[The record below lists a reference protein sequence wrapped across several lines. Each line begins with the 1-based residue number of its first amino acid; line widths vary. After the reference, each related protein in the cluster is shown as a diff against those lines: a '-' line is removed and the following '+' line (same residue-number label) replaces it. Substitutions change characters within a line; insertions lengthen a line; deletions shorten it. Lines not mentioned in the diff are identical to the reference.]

1 MKQVK
6 EAKDGSVIISCQTK
20 KDIDTLE
27 KVVKQ
32 KLDINYE
39 VELTKMRQPRI
50 KIVNFTQNMSA
61 DEINKSIIEQNDIQD
76 NIKTTY
82 IRKTKKGYS
91 KIYCVCSATA
101 FQQIMMI
108 KKLCIAWEQLPV
120 YEDLDVPRCFK

>member
-1 MKQVK
+1 MKQVE
-6 EAKDGSVIISCQTK
+6 EAKDGSVIISRQTK

-27 KVVKQ
+27 KAVKQ

-91 KIYCVCSATA
+91 IFIV
-101 FQQIMMI
+101 FVPQQPSNR
-108 KKLCIAWEQLPV
+108 L
-120 YEDLDVPRCFK
+120 